1 MKPLPKVLLVDDD
14 LITRDVASIF
24 LEGVCELIHTPNG
37 KTALDLVKKTK
48 YDAILMDINLKIG
61 MNGLMT
67 AQEIRKIPGYEN
79 TPIIAFTAYAM
90 VGDKEEFL
98 SKGCT
103 HYISKP
109 FNKTDLVKL
118 IEEVTAA
125 EE

>member
-1 MKPLPKVLLVDDD
+1 MIPLSKVLLVDDD
-14 LITRDVASIF
+14 LITRDVASKF

-37 KTALDLVKKTK
+37 KTALEMVKETK

-61 MNGLMT
+61 MNGLVT
-67 AQEIRKIPGYEN
+67 AQEIKKVPGYEN

-109 FNKTDLVKL
+109 FNKTDLRNL
-118 IEEVTAA
+118 IEKVTS
-125 EE
+125 